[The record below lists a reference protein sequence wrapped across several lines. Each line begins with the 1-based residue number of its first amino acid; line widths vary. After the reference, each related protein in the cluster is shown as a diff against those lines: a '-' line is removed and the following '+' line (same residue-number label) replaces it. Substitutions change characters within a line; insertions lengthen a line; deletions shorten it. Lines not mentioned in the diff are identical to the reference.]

1 MASLGGPRWQKLKA
15 QAIRRDMARDAR
27 CWICGGR
34 IDYQAMPGTPDAYEP
49 DHIKPRS
56 KHPELTYDITNIAPS
71 HCSCNRS
78 RKDKSQQET
87 MEMGVGT
94 PSRDWGI

>member
-1 MASLGGPRWQKLKA
+1 MGNLGGSRWRNLKA
-15 QAIRRDMARDAR
+15 QALRRDMRKDAR

-34 IDYQAMPGTPDAYEP
+34 IDYRAEPGTPDAWEP

-56 KHPELTYDITNIAPS
+56 KYPELTYDITNLAPS

-78 RKDKSQQET
+78 RKDRSAQET
-87 MEMGVGT
+87 LGLGVGT
-94 PSRDWGI
+94 QSRDWGV